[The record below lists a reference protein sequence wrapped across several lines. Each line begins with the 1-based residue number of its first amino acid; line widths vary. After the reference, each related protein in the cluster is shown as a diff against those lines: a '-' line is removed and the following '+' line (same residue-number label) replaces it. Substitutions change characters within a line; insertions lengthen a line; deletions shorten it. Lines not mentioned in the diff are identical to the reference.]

1 MVTLE
6 QIKLLESKVVKAIDI
21 VTRITGENARLKSKL
36 EIYQKRIDELEVLI
50 QRFKEEQGRIEDG
63 ILSALDRLN
72 EFEAALESNITL
84 KKPPERPVPPVP
96 VKTVVPETGN
106 SDPEDNETGGALM
119 FSVSEDNAPAEDD
132 GSERDNDSGEDDVSA
147 DDDSDGDSAPE
158 NDDKNPGGGTVELD
172 IF

>member
-21 VTRITGENARLKSKL
+21 VTRITGENARLKGKL

-72 EFEAALESNITL
+72 EFEAALESNIAPEKL
-84 KKPPERPVPPVP
+84 PERPAVSPVP
-96 VKTVVPETGN
+96 VKTVVPETGI
-106 SDPEDNETGGALM
+106 SGPEDNETGGTLM
-119 FSVSEDNAPAEDD
+119 FSVSEDNTPAEDD
-132 GSERDNDSGEDDVSA
+132 DSEGDGVSA
-147 DDDSDGDSAPE
+147 NDDSDGDSAPE
-158 NDDKNPGGGTVELD
+158 DNDKNPGGGTVELD